1 MSFYRHRNSHSN
13 DLNKKE
19 AKFIINGLF
28 TIGSTFVFKV
38 AILFTVICVVITSFL
53 FLLFGGVGSI
63 NS

>member
-28 TIGSTFVFKV
+28 TIGSAFVFKV

-53 FLLFGGVGSI
+53 FLLFGEVGSI